1 MQLVTPYFCMPGTA
15 DQALTFYIE
24 AFGTIGSQ
32 VSVLHRSSHPV
43 QVPPQAP
50 AQVAAMAGKT
60 LAAVL
65 SFDGIEVGLINAG
78 PELRPTPSI
87 SLMVNLDPAVIQDAP
102 RAARRL
108 WAALSDG
115 GEVRMPLDSYPFSP
129 CYGWVE
135 DRYGINWQVI
145 LTDPQGEPR
154 PFILPSLL
162 FGPGSRGAR
171 EAVDY
176 YLGVFPGSE
185 LGRRE
190 SYPDDEAL
198 VLFSDAQLGG
208 QWMTAM
214 DSSAPM
220 PFDFT
225 AGSSLMIRAETQ
237 GEINYYWERLS
248 AVPEAE
254 RCGWCQDH
262 FGVSWQVLP
271 SPAELSMLSP
281 RQYAALMGMTRID
294 LAALRAQ

>member
-1 MQLVTPYFCMPGTA
+1 MQFITPYFWMQGTA
-15 DQALTFYIE
+15 DQAITFYME
-24 AFGTIGSQ
+24 AFGAIGSQ
-32 VSVLHRSSHPV
+32 VSVVHRSSYPSEIPPEA
-43 QVPPQAP
+43 PPQA
-50 AQVAAMAGKT
+50 AAMVGKT

-87 SLMVNLDPAVIQDAP
+87 SLMVNLDPSVIPEAP
-102 RAARRL
+102 GATRRL
-108 WAALSDG
+108 WEALSDG

-171 EAVDY
+171 EAMDY
-176 YLGVFPGSE
+176 YLEVFPNSA

-190 SYPDDEAL
+190 SYPDNEAL
-198 VLFSDAQLGG
+198 VLFSDAELGG
-208 QWMTAM
+208 QWVTAM
-214 DSSAPM
+214 DSSESM

-225 AGSSLMIRAETQ
+225 PGSSLMVRAETQ
-237 GEINYYWERLS
+237 EEIDYYWERLS

-254 RCGWCQDH
+254 RCGWCQDG
-262 FGVSWQVLP
+262 FGVSWQVVP
-271 SPAELSMLSP
+271 SPAELSTLSP
-281 RQYAALMGMTRID
+281 QQYAALMTMTKID
-294 LAALRAQ
+294 LAVLRGQ